1 MASQP
6 QNGAQPRFLGR
17 YELMYLL
24 GQGGMGE
31 VHLARLTGAAG
42 FEKLCIV
49 KTILPQMMTDPQFVD
64 RFHHEAKVLTHLTH
78 SNIAQVYD
86 MGDVDQTLYMAIE
99 YVAGVD
105 LSRVEDRVKGMHAVV
120 PVAIA
125 VLIGQQ
131 ITEALGYAH
140 RKVGADGASLG
151 IVHRDVSPQN
161 VMVSYEGEVKVIDF
175 GLAKS
180 SARSKHTMPSTVLG
194 KLGYMSPEQA
204 KGEMVDYRSDIYS
217 AGILIW
223 ELLAGRSLFLGGT
236 VGEMVAQMAFPKPV
250 SLREIR
256 PEVSETLDRVVMR
269 ALAAD
274 PASRYTRADDFS
286 RALNELLVREN
297 LSVSSEEVGN
307 YVRSMCPE
315 EFAAERHLQSKLS
328 AERKKGSSPKVASRP
343 AEFAGTSIR
352 ESGQD
357 DGGSNGAYRM
367 DGTMLRT
374 PSPSEREQPM
384 TGPQRALSG
393 AMSSAPISQS
403 QQPQVRQRPAS
414 SPVQLPRDSF
424 VGEGADE
431 DLKIQK
437 SRAPWVVVLLLVIGL
452 AGAGYWL
459 TRGADGASGKDGAI
473 EAPRQE
479 DPKEMVVTKVGDK
492 PVEPAAVKE
501 PVVPEVAPKKAEE
514 PAKPGDPQ
522 KLSRAEVKGE
532 ALTMFRDKGELW
544 VRPSKKTKLKIG
556 DELTIV
562 GPPIA
567 GSVLR
572 EVYGNGAIMELKGPV
587 GRIDEG
593 VQVPVGT
600 VAFAVIEKGGVKKK
614 GAAPVAVVNPG
625 PATVEPVKVEPVKV
639 EPVKADA
646 TKAPKAADS
655 KAADPKPVERVA
667 EKPAEKPEE
676 PVPPKPVQLVMKGRI
691 VNEGGRKGVILYN
704 DTNFKWNGCEVRL
717 PFKKFFKFEDPLN
730 PMDNDNIRHGN
741 FEDDPRE
748 PDQHMKAGWAMVR
761 CKEASGYLWWGPKQE
776 L

>member
-105 LSRVEDRVKGMHAVV
+105 LSRVEDRVKGMSAVV
-120 PVAIA
+120 PVPIA
-125 VLIGQQ
+125 MLIGQQ

-140 RKVGADGASLG
+140 RKVGADGVALG

-180 SARSKHTMPSTVLG
+180 TARSKHTMPSTVLG

-204 KGEMVDYRSDIYS
+204 KGETVDHRSDIYS
-217 AGILIW
+217 AGIVIW
-223 ELLAGRSLFLGGT
+223 ELLAGRPLFLGGT

-250 SLREIR
+250 SLRAIR
-256 PEVSETLDRVVMR
+256 PEISETLDRTVMR
-269 ALAAD
+269 ALGAD
-274 PASRYTRADDFS
+274 PATRYNRADDFS

-297 LSVSSEEVGN
+297 LSVSAEDVGN

-328 AERKKGSSPKVASRP
+328 AERKKGSSPKVPSRP
-343 AEFAGTSIR
+343 AEVQAALDAVAATAT
-352 ESGQD
+352 
-357 DGGSNGAYRM
+357 NAAHKL
-367 DGTMLRT
+367 DGTMVRT
-374 PSPSEREQPM
+374 GPNAMDADQM

-393 AMSSAPISQS
+393 QISPAPGRGAAPARRPPSSPI
-403 QQPQVRQRPAS
+403 QQPRE
-414 SPVQLPRDSF
+414 SF
-424 VGEGADE
+424 VNPADDE
-431 DLKIQK
+431 LKIQK
-437 SRAPWVVVLLLVIGL
+437 SRAPLIVVLLLLLIAG
-452 AGAGYWL
+452 GAGGTWWFVI
-459 TRGADGASGKDGAI
+459 RPAEGGGAVVVA
-473 EAPRQE
+473 
-479 DPKEMVVTKVGDK
+479 DPPKPVEPNEIIVARVGDK
-492 PVEPAAVKE
+492 PVEPAPVK
-501 PVVPEVAPKKAEE
+501 V
-514 PAKPGDPQ
+514 
-522 KLSRAEVKGE
+522 AEVKAADPVAEDPKPVEVPVKEDPAAKVDKPLERARFEGE
-532 ALTMFRDKGELW
+532 ALVIFRDKGELW
-544 VRPSKKTKLKIG
+544 VKPGKKTKVKLG
-556 DELTIV
+556 DELTVV
-562 GPPIA
+562 GPPIPN
-567 GSVLR
+567 SPLR
-572 EVYGNGAIMELKGPV
+572 EVYGLGAIMEMKGLI
-587 GRIDEG
+587 GRVDEG
-593 VQVPVGT
+593 VQVPGKAV
-600 VAFAVIEKGGVKKK
+600 VFAVIEKGGKRKPV
-614 GAAPVAVVNPG
+614 GPVAAANPTTAKTE
-625 PATVEPVKVEPVKV
+625 PA
-639 EPVKADA
+639 KADPA
-646 TKAPKAADS
+646 RTEVKPDGTKVAV
-655 KAADPKPVERVA
+655 KAADPKPVEATPVKAEEVA
-667 EKPAEKPEE
+667 VPARPAA
-676 PVPPKPVQLVMKGRI
+676 LVLKGRVI
-691 VNEGGRKGVILYN
+691 NEGGRRGVILYN
-704 DTNFKWNGCEVRL
+704 DTNFKWNTCEVRL
-717 PFKKFFKFEDPLN
+717 PFKKFFKFEDPIG
-730 PMDNDNIRHGN
+730 PMDSDNIRHGN

-761 CKEASGYLWWGPKQE
+761 CKEASGYLWWGSKQE